1 VVIQGKVDTGAMV
14 ICMPLSMLKQIGMNQ
29 TDVMPSTAELRGVT
43 CIDLMTYGELKTQ
56 VTCNGITHST
66 KVIVTELG
74 KTDTRA

>member
-1 VVIQGKVDTGAMV
+1 
-14 ICMPLSMLKQIGMNQ
+14 MNQ
-29 TDVMPSTAELRGVT
+29 TDLMPSTAELRGVT